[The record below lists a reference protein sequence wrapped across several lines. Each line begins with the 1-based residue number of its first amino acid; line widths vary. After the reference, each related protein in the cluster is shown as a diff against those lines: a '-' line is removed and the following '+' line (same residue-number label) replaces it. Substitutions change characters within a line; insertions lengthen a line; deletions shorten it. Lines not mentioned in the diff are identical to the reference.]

1 MANPEV
7 VGLLKQ
13 TPLFSEFTEKELKAL
28 LTTSKERDFDAG
40 TTIVREGDVGNL
52 GFYLVTDGQV
62 EVKKGSKSLTKLGVG
77 GFFGEMALMDE
88 APRSADVIAVENTKV
103 VMLTRWDLK
112 AIISTHP
119 DIALKMMSE
128 LTRRLRETNRALS
141 E

>member
-1 MANPEV
+1 MASAEV

-13 TPLFSEFTEKELKAL
+13 TPLFMEFTEKELQAL
-28 LTTSKERDFDAG
+28 LTTSKEREFEAG
-40 TTIVREGDVGNL
+40 TTIVREGDLGNL

-62 EVKKGSKSLTKLGVG
+62 EVKKGEKLLTKLGVG

-88 APRSADVIAVENTKV
+88 APRSADVIAVDKTTV
-103 VMLTRWDLK
+103 TMLTRWDLK